1 MFARVLL
8 GGGVLCALAFAS
20 RAEEPK
26 EVKETKLK
34 PTAMFQGSHSAIQ
47 LAFPRGKFEVVANE
61 KDWKKLW
68 KEHRG
73 NEATRLFAEGDQ
85 SCDID
90 FNTHYVV
97 TVFYGSSPGGEVT
110 LRQRGDTILVGYRNT
125 YYQTEGGAA
134 DTRPDIVKAQEATTS
149 HYAFVVLPKPIKT
162 VVIEKDVQSEL
173 GKPPI
178 WEEQKRFPA
187 PKDKK

>member
-8 GGGVLCALAFAS
+8 GCVVLCGLAFATL
-20 RAEEPK
+20 AEEPK
-26 EVKETKLK
+26 PAKETKLK
-34 PTAMFQGSHSAIQ
+34 PTAMFRGSHSAIQ
-47 LAFPRGKFEVVANE
+47 LATARGKFEVVSNE

-73 NEATRLFAEGDQ
+73 DEATRLFAESDQ
-85 SCDID
+85 NCDID
-90 FNTHYVV
+90 FDTQYVV
-97 TVFYGSSPGGEVT
+97 AVFYGSSPGGEVE
-110 LRQRGDTILVGYRNT
+110 LRQRGDTALIGYRNT

-134 DTRPDIVKAQEATTS
+134 DLRPDIRKAQEATTS
-149 HYAFVVLPKPIKT
+149 HYAFVILPKPVKT
-162 VVIEKDVQSEL
+162 IVIEKDIQNEL